1 MQIIQHQELAS
12 AQASITFSSIPQ
24 DGTDLLVL
32 ASIRTTRSDP
42 GAWDDIMFRFN
53 GDSTANRYTFR
64 RLLGNGSS
72 ASSSS
77 GSLDR
82 GYFGVFSANSFT
94 ANTFGN
100 GSLYIPNY
108 SGSANKS
115 SSGDTVAEN
124 NATLSPQILLANLY
138 SNTAAITSIVFFS
151 EGAHNL
157 MAGSSITL
165 YKITKGSDGIVT
177 VS

>member
-12 AQASITFSSIPQ
+12 DQASITFSSIPQ

-42 GAWDDIMFRFN
+42 GAFDDLMFRFN

-64 RLLGNGSS
+64 RLLGNGSGT
-72 ASSSS
+72 SSSL

-82 GYFGVFSANSFT
+82 GYFGVVPANSFT

-100 GSLYIPNY
+100 ASLYIPNY
-108 SGSANKS
+108 AGASNKS
-115 SSGDTVAEN
+115 TSSDAVGEN
-124 NATLSPQILLANLY
+124 NATLSPLILLANLY
-138 SNTAAITSIVFFS
+138 ANTAAITSLVFYS
-151 EGAHNL
+151 EQAYNL

-165 YKITKGSDGIVT
+165 YKITKGSDGTTIV
-177 VS
+177 S